1 MKSMNDSLELD
12 LLEVPILEERPW
24 AVFAACHDSDPELFF
39 PASRMDEDRALALCA
54 ICPVEGECL
63 DYALESRERF
73 GIWGGTTD
81 KERRKLIRRIA

>member
-1 MKSMNDSLELD
+1 MNTMNDSLEFD
-12 LLEVPILEERPW
+12 LLEAPILEERPW
-24 AVFAACHDSDPELFF
+24 AVFAACHESDPEIFF
-39 PASRMDEDRALALCA
+39 PVTRMDEDRALALCA
-54 ICPVEGECL
+54 ICPVRDECL